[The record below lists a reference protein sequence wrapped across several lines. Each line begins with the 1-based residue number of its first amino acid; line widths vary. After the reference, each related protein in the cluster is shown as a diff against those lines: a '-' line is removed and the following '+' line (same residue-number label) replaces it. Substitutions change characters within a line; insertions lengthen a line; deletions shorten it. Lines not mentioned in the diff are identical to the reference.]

1 MTPQQAFRKAMADE
15 GILGT
20 PLEKI
25 ALKTAGFESGW
36 DANAVSNRGARGL
49 MQVMPATFSEIADEG
64 WDIND
69 PYANARAG
77 IRYLKQGWDKSGGD
91 AALTGAYY
99 YGGPGGMQAAMN
111 GEARYDPVNPD
122 YPSTLEYGQRLA
134 NAVGQGQK
142 PMNTNFPNAL
152 GMMGASAPEIKRQLE
167 GMVPD
172 PEVSPEL
179 IQGITKKRQKSM
191 SMLPL
196 ALGALLSGD
205 KQIQALGSNL
215 YQRGMDAR
223 KLMAV
228 GDEGY
233 INPTDGTFLRSP
245 VGEER
250 RNLALAQAAIGSQ
263 DNRLKVL
270 SNYGLQQ
277 QLMQMENMFKAAGLE
292 QKWASFIN
300 SPDGQRAI
308 KEGRLP
314 NPTEIANTPDLG
326 TDTSVAS
333 PSLAMGA
340 QSTSQQP
347 TSAEPTAAPQQTTPN
362 RTEAPAAVTPAEYK
376 QNLESEIKEMEIMDR
391 EQWNKANQERIART
405 GSSPYV
411 NYEDYVKNAR
421 LYKEAAEKK
430 LAELSADVAALDENM
445 LRFDEFVRI
454 NKDYG
459 TGGLWPAIFGENP
472 LFYGDE
478 GDRLISLSSEMKSSA
493 VPQGQGAVSD
503 AERRLFGASVPNM
516 EYDFKTNEAIRDMMA
531 LRRQFKRSY
540 LAALREYASKN
551 MGDLKG
557 ASEEIAKR
565 LEQEFLKTAG
575 PRYEQLRKLMPPGAF
590 GEAPAPASEANRF
603 KVK

>member
-15 GILGT
+15 GVLGT
-20 PLEKI
+20 PLEQI

-36 DANAVSNRGARGL
+36 DADAVSNRGARGL

-91 AALTGAYY
+91 PALTGAYY

-111 GEARYDPVNPD
+111 GEARYDPVNPNF
-122 YPSTLEYGQRLA
+122 PSTIEYGQRLA

-152 GMMGASAPEIKRQLE
+152 GTMSASAPEIKRQLE

-223 KLMAV
+223 ELMAI

-233 INPTDGTFLRSP
+233 INPTEGTFLRSP

-314 NPTEIANTPDLG
+314 NPTEIANSQPSDNVATPNMPAQDMG
-326 TDTSVAS
+326 VPS
-333 PSLAMGA
+333 PQALADNAPMA
-340 QSTSQQP
+340 P
-347 TSAEPTAAPQQTTPN
+347 APQNGRPQTQ
-362 RTEAPAAVTPAEYK
+362 APAAVTPAEYK
-376 QNLESEIKEMEIMDR
+376 QNLESEIKEMQIMGR
-391 EQWNKANQERIART
+391 QEWNKANQERIART

-411 NYEDYVKNAR
+411 NYEDYEKNAR

-430 LAELSADVAALDENM
+430 LAELSADVSALDENM

-459 TGGLWPAIFGENP
+459 TGGLWPAVFGENP

-516 EYDFKTNEAIRDMMA
+516 EYDYKTNEAIRDMMA
-531 LRRQFKRSY
+531 LRRQFKRAY
-540 LAALREYASKN
+540 LSAMREYASSN

-565 LEQEFLKTAG
+565 LEQEFLKSAG
-575 PRYEQLRKLMPPGAF
+575 PRYEQLRKLLPPGAF
-590 GEAPAPASEANRF
+590 GEAPAAASEANRF